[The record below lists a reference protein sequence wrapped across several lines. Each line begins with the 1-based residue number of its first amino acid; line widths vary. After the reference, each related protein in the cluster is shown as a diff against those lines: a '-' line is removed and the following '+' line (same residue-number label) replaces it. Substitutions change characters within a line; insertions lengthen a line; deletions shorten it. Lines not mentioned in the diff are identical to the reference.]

1 MLVTMRIL
9 FFILMILSAQSAFAL
24 EIISYQPPFKAD
36 KQPTKIQY
44 SFLTSVSKS
53 WKVCAVY
60 PHLKD
65 SYWLSINYGM
75 VEQAK
80 KLGITLKV
88 LEAGGYSN
96 LEKQQSQLIACRH
109 WGADAII
116 LGTVDTQAYNGKL
129 STLIGNIPVFLMTN
143 DIDFTDPDIR
153 QHVKAKVGVD
163 WYEMGKAAGTYLAKQ
178 HPKGSG
184 KVRIAWLPGPQLRGG
199 TKPVTKGF
207 KAAIANS
214 DIDIITTLWADN
226 SKELQRNL
234 LQQLFTDYKNIDYI
248 VGGAVAAEVAISE
261 LRTNHISNIKI
272 VSTYLSH
279 GVYRGLRRHKILF
292 APTDKMVEQARLS
305 IDQTVRYLEKKTI
318 ALDISPLIVDLKPQ
332 YLPSTVIR
340 DSLSPA
346 EFRPSFYVNDH
357 HISR

>member
-1 MLVTMRIL
+1 MRIL
-9 FFILMILSAQSAFAL
+9 FFILMIFSAQSAFAL

-129 STLIGNIPVFLMTN
+129 SALIGNIPVFLMTN